1 MSIKVLTGLIDH
13 LKNDVVLNAFFTAN
27 YAQTPKHLLGY
38 KKSPNANDLPMLCYV
53 PVKSQIKNRTPST
66 RVIAIVV
73 FIKDDRFLDSAGGLL
88 DAVQVPTS
96 ETVLFSGAVFS
107 EQAQDLIV
115 KSLMGL
121 TLPDGSI
128 IGIDF
133 TINTDMT
140 LGFPFFQTEIAFEV
154 KNIFNF

>member
-1 MSIKVLTGLIDH
+1 MDVINGLISH
-13 LKNDVVLNAFFTAN
+13 LKADTALSAFFVSHYDRA
-27 YAQTPKHLLGY
+27 PKHLLGY
-38 KKSPNANDLPMLCYV
+38 KKSPNANDLPLLCYV
-53 PVKSQIKNRTPST
+53 PVKSQVKQRTPSA
-66 RVIAIVV
+66 RVIAIVL
-73 FIKDDRFLDSAGGLL
+73 FINDDRYLNSEGVLL
-88 DAVQVPTS
+88 DVGAVAASDTL
-96 ETVLFSGAVFS
+96 LFSGAVRS

-121 TLPDGSI
+121 SLPDGSI